1 MARPFYRVITTDQ
14 ADDELA
20 GLSPLRRRRV
30 RAAMR
35 ALADDYRAEGAKPL
49 VNQPDLWSVRVGGL
63 RVVFRLERADR
74 IVRVTRVRPRET
86 AYDGIERP
94 PRSRR

>member
-1 MARPFYRVITTDQ
+1 MARPFYRVILTDA
-14 ADDELA
+14 ADEEYRR
-20 GLSPLRRRRV
+20 LSPVPRRRIKAALRKLAYTENDLDIGSLENAPDMWRV
-30 RAAMR
+30 R
-35 ALADDYRAEGAKPL
+35 
-49 VNQPDLWSVRVGGL
+49 VNRL
-63 RVVFRLERADR
+63 RIVFELYEADR